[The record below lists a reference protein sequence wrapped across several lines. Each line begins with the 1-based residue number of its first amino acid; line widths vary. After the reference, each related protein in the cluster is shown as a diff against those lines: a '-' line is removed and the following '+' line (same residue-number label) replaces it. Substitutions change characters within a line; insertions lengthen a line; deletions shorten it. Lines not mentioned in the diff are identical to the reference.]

1 MQLKAY
7 TIHDCK
13 ALQYHSPFFAVS
25 DGAAT
30 RMVSDLANDRNTM
43 IGRHP
48 RDYTLWLCGTYDDNS
63 GQLVPVAP
71 LVHVTD
77 IIALVQV
84 DEPQPTLPF
93 ALGKPDSGELVS
105 KSNGKEK

>member
-1 MQLKAY
+1 MQLKGY

-48 RDYTLWLCGTYDDNS
+48 RDYTLWLCGVYDDNS
-63 GQLVPVAP
+63 GLFTPVQP
-71 LVHVTD
+71 LVHVSD
-77 IIALVQV
+77 VIALVRTDGQQLTMFPADNEQV
-84 DEPQPTLPF
+84 GHTTNGF
-93 ALGKPDSGELVS
+93 A
-105 KSNGKEK
+105 KE